1 MKKKLS
7 LSLAALM
14 LISSLSVNAYA
25 YEPADFP
32 ITINNGPA
40 LEMLYGPVVENGTT
54 LVPFRDVLE
63 EMGANVDWDAETK
76 TVTCTL
82 GDKSV
87 SLAIG
92 SDVMT
97 TDSGSVKL
105 DVPAKIIDTKTYV
118 PLRAISEGLGAQVD
132 WNAQTKTINITT
144 SDDIAETLSKKEL
157 GYGMQS
163 YSTSIQSGSKDIMP
177 VNTSYPIFR
186 GSGRAISKINK
197 YIADTAQGKVNTY
210 KVANQK
216 RLYSL
221 YQQAIKDGT
230 RDSFSSYSYNIDY
243 EVKTA
248 EDGIISLF
256 VTETINSDTQN
267 SVTCSGITFNSVT
280 GNIITADE
288 LIENAADIVKAGFEA
303 EGFSQKSIKALKLD
317 DTSFYVDGNEMIYII
332 NKGSLSNNLETYIL
346 TLPEREEYTT
356 LPEATAIT
364 SENVTASDTLY
375 AQEHGIVMRLNTT
388 YPQFTGGGRENLKIL
403 NSVIAQAQEK
413 AMADYKEENS
423 TAALAAYKEFEATKD
438 KKTDRFEPWLWTNK
452 CEVKY
457 NNNKI
462 ASVVVSTYIFKG
474 DGTEAT
480 TYTAYTCDLS
490 SGQIIDVDSL
500 INDTAKT
507 DSSARAAF
515 KALIEKDRLNFYTN
529 VYERFDLT
537 KATKYISADG
547 VTYMFNPGTLAS
559 VSKGVIEVTV
569 PMS

>member
-14 LISSLSVNAYA
+14 LISSLSVSAYA

-32 ITINNGPA
+32 ITVNNGPA

-63 EMGANVDWDAETK
+63 EMGANVQWDAETK

-105 DVPAKIIDTKTYV
+105 EVPAKIIDTKTYV

-132 WNAQTKTINITT
+132 WNAQTKTINIIT
-144 SDDIAETLSKKEL
+144 SAEAAEALSKKEPV
-157 GYGMQS
+157 YGQKS
-163 YSTSIQSGSKDIMP
+163 YTNAIQSGSKNIMP
-177 VNTSYPIFR
+177 VSAVYPVFK
-186 GSGRAISKINK
+186 GSGRAISKINA
-197 YIADTAQGKVNTY
+197 YIADDAQGRVNAY
-210 KVANQK
+210 KQSNQK

-221 YQQAIKDGT
+221 YQQAIREGT
-230 RDSFSSYSYNIDY
+230 RDSFSAYSYTLAY

-248 EDGIISLF
+248 EDGIISLLI
-256 VTETINSDTQN
+256 TETINSDTEN
-267 SVTCSGITFNSVT
+267 RVNYSGLTLNSVT
-280 GNIITADE
+280 GNVITADE
-288 LIENAADIVKAGFEA
+288 LIENAADMVKDAFTQ
-303 EGFSQKSIKALKLD
+303 EGYSQKSINSLKLD
-317 DTSFYVDGNEMIYII
+317 DSSFYVDGNEMIYVI
-332 NKGSLSNNLETYIL
+332 NKGVLSNAVETYIF

-356 LPEATAIT
+356 LPEATAVAAQ
-364 SENVTASDTLY
+364 SVTASDTVY
-375 AQEHGIVMRLNTT
+375 AQEQGIVMRLNTA
-388 YPQFTGGGRENLKIL
+388 YPQFTGGGRENLKTL
-403 NSVIAQAQEK
+403 NSAIAQAQEK

-423 TAALAAYKEFEATKD
+423 AAALAAYKEFEATKD

-490 SGQIIDVDSL
+490 SGQIIAVDSL

-507 DSSARAAF
+507 DSDARAAF